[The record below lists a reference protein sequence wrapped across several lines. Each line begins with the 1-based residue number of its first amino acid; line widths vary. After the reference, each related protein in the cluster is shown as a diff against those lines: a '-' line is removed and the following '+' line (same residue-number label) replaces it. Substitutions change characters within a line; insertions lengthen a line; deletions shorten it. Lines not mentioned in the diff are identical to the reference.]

1 MSAAIIIII
10 TPPPK
15 RKNASLADQ
24 VAESV
29 RAAMAALESTDDE
42 PLQGSDPAGP
52 DDRL

>member
-15 RKNASLADQ
+15 RQNASLADQ

-29 RAAMAALESTDDE
+29 RAAMAALEAPDDE
-42 PLQGSDPAGP
+42 PPQRRDPVGP
-52 DDRL
+52 GDRL